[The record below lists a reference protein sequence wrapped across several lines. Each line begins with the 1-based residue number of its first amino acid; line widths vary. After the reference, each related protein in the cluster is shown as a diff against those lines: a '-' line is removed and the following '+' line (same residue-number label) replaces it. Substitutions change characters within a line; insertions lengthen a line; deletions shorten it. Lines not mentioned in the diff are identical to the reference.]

1 MRLRGLHLLLTYR
14 CTGECDHCFV
24 HSSPRAEAAMP
35 LAMAINA
42 VQQAHDLGT
51 VREIYLEGGE
61 PFLHFPIMVEV
72 IRHAAGLGMETG
84 IVTNGYFATTVEDA
98 EVWLKPL
105 REAGL
110 TSVSVSDDT
119 FHSDPLQGETPA
131 ARTAEACRRLGI
143 DVGTICIAPA
153 QGIPD
158 DKRKGDPIVGGDV
171 RFRGRAAEKLVNDEL
186 PRRLWDSFRECPDED
201 FEEIGRLHLDPFGY
215 LYPCQGVVVGNLTK
229 DTLTSVVRDY
239 RPAAHPIIGPLIAG
253 GPAELVRH
261 YDLPLR
267 EKYVDAC
274 HLCYLA
280 RQMLR
285 ERFPAHLAPPQVYG
299 VE

>member
-35 LAMAINA
+35 LALAIKG

-72 IRHAAGLGMETG
+72 IRHAAGLGLETG

-105 REAGL
+105 QEAGL
-110 TSVSVSDDT
+110 TSLSVSDDT
-119 FHSDPLQGETPA
+119 FHSDPSQGETPA
-131 ARTAEACRRLGI
+131 ARTVAACRRLGI
-143 DVGTICIAPA
+143 AVGTICIAPA

-158 DKRKGDPIVGGDV
+158 DKQKGDPIVGGDV
-171 RFRGRAAEKLVNDEL
+171 RFRGRAADKLVNDEL
-186 PRRLWDSFRECPDED
+186 PRRSWDSFRECPDED

-215 LYPCQGVVVGNLTK
+215 LYPCQGVVVGNLAK

-239 RPAAHPIIGPLIAG
+239 RASAHPIIGPLIAG

-280 RQMLR
+280 RQMLC